1 MRLDRGYLSSYFV
14 TDTVRMQAV
23 LEDAYVLLHE
33 GKITQMREL
42 LPLLELVSR
51 SRKPL
56 LIIAGDVEGEALA
69 TLAVNKLRGSLR
81 VAAIKAPGFGSRH
94 KDTLA
99 DLAVLTGGT
108 LLNAEGGRT
117 LEKATLDDLG
127 RAKRITVDKD
137 HTILIGGGGAPD
149 ALEARIALLGI
160 QLETTGTD
168 FDRDALQERI
178 AKLAGGVAI
187 IRIGAATDIER
198 NQRMACVEDAL
209 NATRA
214 AQEEGIVPGGG
225 VAYIRCIKGLYR
237 LEAELGPEQQVGVAL
252 IRRALEE
259 PLRRIA
265 ENGATK
271 VAWSS
276 AG

>member
-1 MRLDRGYLSSYFV
+1 
-14 TDTVRMQAV
+14 
-23 LEDAYVLLHE
+23 
-33 GKITQMREL
+33 
-42 LPLLELVSR
+42 
-51 SRKPL
+51 
-56 LIIAGDVEGEALA
+56 
-69 TLAVNKLRGSLR
+69 

-265 ENGATK
+265 ENGGYEGSLVVSRVMASKQTALGFNAASGRYEDLMQAGVIDPTK
-271 VAWSS
+271 VVRIALVSAASIAALMLKTEVMLAAPSS
-276 AG
+276 VYGEVL